1 MMHIILNKTSAHHA
15 PHMPP
20 RIRRG
25 IAKDPDHAIGV
36 LVRMTP
42 DRNQKPNL
50 AAVSFSVSA
59 ERFSA
64 ASSRSDTGVL
74 IREFTP

>member
-1 MMHIILNKTSAHHA
+1 MSPHSGADGMQPESRPLRPCLNAESPDICRGFLGK
-15 PHMPP
+15 
-20 RIRRG
+20 RITDGR
-25 IAKDPDHAIGV
+25 
-36 LVRMTP
+36 
-42 DRNQKPNL
+42 QKPNL

-74 IREFTP
+74 MREFTP